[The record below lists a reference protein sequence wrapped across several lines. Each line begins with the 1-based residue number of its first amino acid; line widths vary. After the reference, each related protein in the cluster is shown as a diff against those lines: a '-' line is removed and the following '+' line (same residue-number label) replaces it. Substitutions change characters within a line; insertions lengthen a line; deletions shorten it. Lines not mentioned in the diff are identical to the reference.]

1 MRLAV
6 AALLGLLLST
16 PALAAPGMGN
26 EVYGAEIKSGEAEG
40 ELRYDAL
47 AGGLDDGEDLL
58 QIGAAYGLNDHL
70 RIGLQG
76 EFEREPGAPRRAESL
91 GIEAVYALG
100 KLGGVDVAV
109 YGEYEIG
116 LNGPDAIE
124 AKLILQH
131 RNDPVDLRLS
141 LIGEKALV
149 AGAPVELS
157 YALSADVAMA
167 GDLRLGVQAFGE
179 LGTFNRPLPR
189 ASHFAGPVARIGI
202 AGLGP
207 EVEIEAGYLFALGAA
222 RDDTRGQLRIGLGL
236 EF

>member
-6 AALLGLLLST
+6 AVLLGSLLAT

-26 EVYGAEIKSGEAEG
+26 EVYGAEVKAGEAEA

-47 AGGLDDGEDLL
+47 TGGFDDGEDVL
-58 QIGAAYGLNDHL
+58 QIEAAYGVSDRL

-76 EFEREPGAPRRAESL
+76 EFERELGAPRKAESL

-100 KLGGVDVAV
+100 RLGGVSVAV

-131 RNDPVDLRLS
+131 RSGPIDLRLN
-141 LIGEKALV
+141 LIGAKPLV
-149 AGAPVELS
+149 SGAPVELS
-157 YALSADVAMA
+157 YAISADAEVA

-179 LGTFNRPLPR
+179 LGTFNRLMPR
-189 ASHFAGPVARIGI
+189 AGHFAGPVVRIGI
-202 AGLGP
+202 EGLGT
-207 EVEIEAGYLFALGAA
+207 ELEIEAGYLFALGEA
-222 RDDTRGQLRIGLGL
+222 RSDTRGQLRIGLGL